1 MRFVHAINPVNM
13 PEGHELSWTQ
23 DLVFESMR
31 LAKEQASEDTIVR
44 QLGIVFPEDESRVSD
59 HFEAVPKLNR
69 SVQDCGNFQDK
80 RKLPLIGDILQI
92 AYERSEPGDYLI
104 YSNVDI
110 MLTPVFYNAVKA
122 LIAREGFD
130 ALVINK
136 RRVDIRYQKVAEL
149 PLIFAQLGKSHPGFD
164 CFVFKRAL
172 YPKMRFEQ
180 ICLGVPGI
188 GISLAHNLFALA
200 DNPRYFDNLH
210 LTVHAGMWVMPKRP
224 KDTFMHNRKEYAK
237 VTKYLR
243 PKYKLERFPYA
254 GLNPFMRWL
263 KWALN
268 PSLSVK
274 LEMELQ
280 AESWGRKLKYYLDE
294 IRWRILHR

>member
-31 LAKEQASEDTIVR
+31 LAKEQAHSNCTVK
-44 QLGIVFPEDESRVSD
+44 QLGLVYPEDQSRVPD
-59 HFEAVPKLNR
+59 HFEKVIELER
-69 SVQDCGNFQDK
+69 SVQDCGNFEDK
-80 RKLPLIGDILQI
+80 RKLPLIHDII
-92 AYERSEPGDYLI
+92 HCAYRHSEPGDFLVYT
-104 YSNVDI
+104 NVDI
-110 MLTPVFYNAVKA
+110 MLMPGFYTAIET
-122 LIAREGFD
+122 LLRSETCD

-136 RRVDIRYQKVAEL
+136 RRIDTRYKKPEDL

-164 CFVFKRAL
+164 CFVFKREL
-172 YPKMRFEQ
+172 VPDMRFEQ

-188 GISLAHNLFALA
+188 GISLAHNIFALA
-200 DNPRYFDNLH
+200 EVPQYRDELH
-210 LTVHAGMWVMPKRP
+210 LTVHAGMWVLPNRP
-224 KDTFMHNRKEYAK
+224 KDTFMHNRREYRK
-237 VTKYLR
+237 VTKYLK
-243 PKYKLERFPYA
+243 PKYRIEKFPYA

-263 KWALN
+263 KWLLN

-280 AESWGRKLKYYLDE
+280 GESWARKIKFYLDE